1 MKIIFCLPGASFSGR
16 FLKCWT
22 ELLGELPKVGIS
34 YGLSQQYLCNIY
46 HVRTKCL
53 GASLDRGTNQK
64 PFGGEIDYDYIM
76 WIDSDIV
83 FKPEQ
88 FFKLLDHDRDIVSG
102 LYMMQDN
109 INYATV
115 EHMDEDFFAEHAY
128 YRFLQRKDLKKKKG
142 KLFQVDYTG
151 MGWMLVKKGVF
162 ESFTYPWFYPR
173 KKKYPNGW
181 EEFVWDDVEFCH
193 RARDNN
199 YDIWVDPNII
209 VGHEKTVV
217 L

>member
-16 FLKCWT
+16 FLQCWT

-34 YGLSQQYLCNIY
+34 FGLSQQYLCNIY

-88 FFKLLDHDRDIVSG
+88 FFKLIDHDRDIVSG

-115 EHMDEDFFAEHAY
+115 EHMDEISLQTMFTIV
-128 YRFLQRKDLKKKKG
+128 LQRKDIKKKVSCFE
-142 KLFQVDYTG
+142 LIILEWVELCQ
-151 MGWMLVKKGVF
+151 KGVF
-162 ESFTYPWFYPR
+162 ESLPTL
-173 KKKYPNGW
+173 
-181 EEFVWDDVEFCH
+181 
-193 RARDNN
+193 
-199 YDIWVDPNII
+199 
-209 VGHEKTVV
+209 V
-217 L
+217 LP

>member
-16 FLKCWT
+16 FLQCWT

-34 YGLSQQYLCNIY
+34 YGLSQKYLCNIY

-64 PFGGEIDYDYIM
+64 PFGGKVDYDYIM
-76 WIDSDIV
+76 WIDSDII

-88 FFKLLDHDRDIVSG
+88 FFKLIDHDRDIISG

-115 EHMDEDFFAEHAY
+115 EFVSVTICIIAAPPPILEEGEVVPIPSCPDE
-128 YRFLQRKDLKKKKG
+128 LIVCLITPPIPNCK
-142 KLFQVDYTG
+142 
-151 MGWMLVKKGVF
+151 
-162 ESFTYPWFYPR
+162 ES
-173 KKKYPNGW
+173 
-181 EEFVWDDVEFCH
+181 ES
-193 RARDNN
+193 
-199 YDIWVDPNII
+199 
-209 VGHEKTVV
+209 
-217 L
+217 